1 MDRQTDRERDRQ
13 RWRERKKEGD
23 RKTDKYRVREIEREN
38 KIIDYLR
45 YLFFCVLFRIT

>member
-1 MDRQTDRERDRQ
+1 MERERQKERQTDR
-13 RWRERKKEGD
+13 D

>member
-1 MDRQTDRERDRQ
+1 MERERQKERETDR
-13 RWRERKKEGD
+13 D

>member
-1 MDRQTDRERDRQ
+1 MERERQKERETDR
-13 RWRERKKEGD
+13 D

-38 KIIDYLR
+38 KIIDYLG